1 VQNAIV
7 GKDCKIGQW
16 SRIDGEPA
24 AMDGDGKQLDI
35 TILGELP
42 GIATPCTVL
51 LRLMPERCWVF
62 LAATNVTVAKETV
75 IRS

>member
-35 TILGELP
+35 TILGELS
-42 GIATPCTVL
+42 GRASWCIMNS
-51 LRLMPERCWVF
+51 RLMRERCLVF
-62 LAATNVTVAKETV
+62 FAATNVTVAKETV